1 MLSQKNS
8 AVKLRAYAKLNLTLK
23 INGKRPDGYHDI
35 DSVMQ
40 SISLHDEVDIKTT
53 DSGINVSCS
62 ISGIENNTA
71 QKAAELFLN
80 ETKIKSGVNI
90 HIKKN
95 IPVSAG
101 LGGGSADA
109 AATLIGMY
117 KLFNIN
123 LHKDKLLEIGAKI
136 GSDVPFCL
144 VGGTARCIG
153 RGEMVERINPQTGS
167 VFMLIIPK
175 IEVSTKIVYN
185 KYDQVGQGSTDNAL
199 EKAAVA
205 LFPEIGKMKA
215 AIDRA
220 TGQSWKMSGSGPA
233 LYLEL
238 RDLSEAERYM
248 DAVNSLEAIHHVV
261 KRMDVGAEPI

>member
-62 ISGIENNTA
+62 IPGIENNTA

-95 IPVSAG
+95 IPLSSG

-117 KLFNIN
+117 KLFNLN
-123 LHKDKLLEIGAKI
+123 LHKEKLLELGAKV

-144 VGGTARCIG
+144 VGGTARCTG
-153 RGEMVERINPQTGS
+153 RGEKVERINPQTGS

-175 IEVSTKIVYN
+175 IEVSTKTVYN

-199 EKAAVA
+199 EKAAVG

-248 DAVNSLEAIHHVV
+248 DAVNSLEAIHYVV